1 MAEKNYILVENESIE
16 SSDLSTFVFSE
27 KQQGSGYN
35 KRTGGLHTAQFELDQ
50 FKGSIKLQGTLDLY
64 PGDLSWSDISYTSGS
79 DLTALDSTALTTNE
93 TRNFLG
99 NWVWIRAGYVLEQGT
114 IVKIRYTF

>member
-35 KRTGGLHTAQFELDQ
+35 KKTGGLHTAQFELDQ

>member
-1 MAEKNYILVENESIE
+1 MAEKNYILVENQSTE

-27 KQQGSGYN
+27 KKQGAGYN
-35 KRTGGLHTAQFELDQ
+35 KRADGLHTAQFELDQ
-50 FKGSIKLQGTLDLY
+50 FKGSIKIQGTLDLY
-64 PGDLSWSDISYTSGS
+64 PGETSWSDISYATGS

-99 NWVWIRAGYVLEQGT
+99 NWVWLRAGYVLEQGT